1 MMNHVRVLDKD
12 PPFYSKMG
20 TQNRIIIMYPF
31 GRLLGPKW
39 GPLDRLG
46 PNGLR
51 IGPYIVVTL

>member
-1 MMNHVRVLDKD
+1 MDLLRVIDKD
-12 PPFYSKMG
+12 THYSITRYKMG

-46 PNGLR
+46 PNGLK
-51 IGPYIVVTL
+51 IGP